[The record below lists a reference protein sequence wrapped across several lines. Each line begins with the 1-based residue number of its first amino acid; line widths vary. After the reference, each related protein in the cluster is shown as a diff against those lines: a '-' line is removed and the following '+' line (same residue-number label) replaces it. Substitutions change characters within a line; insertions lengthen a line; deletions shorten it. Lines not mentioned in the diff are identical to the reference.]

1 MVILYVCY
9 DIESMLIKETAYDL
23 EQFSQLHFAVI
34 LLEICLSLP
43 SLENFLSKVSR

>member
-1 MVILYVCY
+1 MCAMT
-9 DIESMLIKETAYDL
+9 ESMLIKETAYNL